1 MSKGLYYISRGLKYQ
16 FVTQQVKAAIFK
28 LNIHPFTRMI
38 IEWIEYYSYTRSV
51 DMEKAKTQHV
61 KFNFLLPVWFI
72 MLLIQLW
79 IQIVAY
85 MIF

>member
-1 MSKGLYYISRGLKYQ
+1 MYAEVNAEMFYLE
-16 FVTQQVKAAIFK
+16 
-28 LNIHPFTRMI
+28 IHPFTYTT
-38 IEWIEYYSYTRSV
+38 IEWIEYCSNIRSV
-51 DMEKAKTQHV
+51 DMAKAKTQHV

-72 MLLIQLW
+72 MLLIPLW